1 MESYLTRNAP
11 YSTRPHLRYSTG
23 RVTIPKRITIARE
36 SNVSFVHDSFVPLNT
51 FTKTQDAPGRG
62 GSALRSN
69 CSQRG
74 QGNTLAWL
82 WQRGKQRSLSH
93 ESSVPKIEQNAK
105 SNDSRNMDFEGTGSS
120 RWLDF
125 MEKIP
130 RRKNSKISWSF
141 TYATRKIDWV
151 RSRRPNRRI
160 QDCRFRAKFSL
171 IQWFSKQQILKQ
183 LVLRDG
189 LVWKKIFRDIKTLKF
204 HKVSRMLLEKSIGW
218 GCATEIWN
226 LASPDF
232 AKNSCTKISKSR
244 FRDFELVSG
253 LGAVFPLSKI
263 TFLM

>member
-1 MESYLTRNAP
+1 MESYLTRNAR
-11 YSTRPHLRYSTG
+11 YSTRPPLRYYSTG

-36 SNVSFVHDSFVPLNT
+36 SNVSFVHDSFAPLNT
-51 FTKTQDAPGRG
+51 LTKKPSGPGRGG

-105 SNDSRNMDFEGTGSS
+105 SNDSRNVDFEGAGSS

-151 RSRRPNRRI
+151 RLGRPNRRI
-160 QDCRFRAKFSL
+160 QDCRFRTKFAWSNDSRNSRFWSSGFFEMGWFGRKFS
-171 IQWFSKQQILKQ
+171 
-183 LVLRDG
+183 
-189 LVWKKIFRDIKTLKF
+189 
-204 HKVSRMLLEKSIGW
+204 
-218 GCATEIWN
+218 AT
-226 LASPDF
+226 
-232 AKNSCTKISKSR
+232 
-244 FRDFELVSG
+244 
-253 LGAVFPLSKI
+253 
-263 TFLM
+263 